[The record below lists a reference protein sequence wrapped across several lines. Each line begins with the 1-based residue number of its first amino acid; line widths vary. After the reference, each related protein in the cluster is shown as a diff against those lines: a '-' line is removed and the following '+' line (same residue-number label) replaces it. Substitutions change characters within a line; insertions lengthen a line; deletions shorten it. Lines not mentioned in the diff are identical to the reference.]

1 MGKVKLKIRLKWK
14 ENKITKWFYIE
25 SKVTKAQN
33 NKIRRKTFEL
43 GVILETVWGL
53 IRQII
58 FNAKWFFLTFY
69 LKNYFDPISLAL
81 SDDFSFNS
89 EDYNHAKNF

>member
-1 MGKVKLKIRLKWK
+1 M
-14 ENKITKWFYIE
+14 TKWFYIE

-33 NKIRRKTFEL
+33 NEIRRKTFEL

-58 FNAKWFFLTFY
+58 FNANWFFLTFY
-69 LKNYFDPISLAL
+69 LKKYFDTISLAL
-81 SDDFSFNS
+81 IDDFSFTSDN
-89 EDYNHAKNF
+89 YNHAKIFLE